1 MTNAYQAF
9 RRFTLSGIL
18 GLALVALA
26 SCSDT
31 TTSPD
36 PATGNIRIEAATTTS
51 TVPFGKG
58 AAVSEENG
66 IQQGATVDSLRITGL
81 KLMVSEIKL
90 FRSGGGEE
98 KVKTGPALLTID
110 QTGARAVITG
120 TVPTGTFNKINFK
133 FHRLNDQEVLPFA
146 GNADFADFITGDRH
160 TIIVEG
166 IAYDKGQS
174 FPFRYGSKV
183 EEDLKFDMAD
193 FGTTQNGVTVIV
205 LQLDPVAVF
214 KDKDTR
220 QVMDPRDT
228 ENANRIDDAIKAA
241 LNALRK

>member
-1 MTNAYQAF
+1 MKYPHSMMYRSAA
-9 RRFTLSGIL
+9 SSIL
-18 GLALVALA
+18 ALALIGLAG
-26 SCSDT
+26 CSDS

-36 PATGNIRIEAATTTS
+36 PAAGNIRIEAAATTTQ
-51 TVPFGKG
+51 VPFGKMV
-58 AAVSEENG
+58 AAGETGGVM
-66 IQQGATVDSLRITGL
+66 QGATVDSLRITGI

-98 KVKTGPALLTID
+98 KVKTGPALLSID
-110 QTGARAVITG
+110 QNGARAVITG

-133 FHRLNDQEVLPFA
+133 FHRLNDQEVTPFI
-146 GNADFADFITGDRH
+146 GNADFVDFTTSDRH

-166 IAYDKGQS
+166 IAYDNGQAMA
-174 FPFRYGSKV
+174 FKYGSKV

-193 FGTTQNGVTVIV
+193 FGTTQNGLTVIV
-205 LQLDPVAVF
+205 LQIDPVAVF

-220 QVMDPRDT
+220 LVMDPRDS
-228 ENANRIDDAIKAA
+228 ENHNRIDDAIKAA